1 MQRKSTLN
9 EGQVAVLKEAF
20 EMFDED
26 GNGTITPA
34 ELGKL
39 MKGVLGSEI
48 PKGEIEAIIKSV
60 DADNSGTIDFDE
72 FLTLMSDPKFH
83 DPTRD
88 ESREVFEMFDK
99 DGSGNIS
106 VSELKEAF
114 RNLGE
119 KLSDDQLDAILREAD
134 LDGDGLI
141 DYEEFLSMLK

>member
-1 MQRKSTLN
+1 VTQSSESFLTHAHSYL
-9 EGQVAVLKEAF
+9 
-20 EMFDED
+20 D

-114 RNLGE
+114 RNLG
-119 KLSDDQLDAILREAD
+119 QLIHNSHQWFNLTR
-134 LDGDGLI
+134 
-141 DYEEFLSMLK
+141 